1 MTLEAVRLDPDYLT
15 SLELQLDQ
23 KEEKIKKLKQFLDEK
38 EDLLLTT
45 SEKLCISEKRKVELE
60 NIFLAPKLENG
71 GEGGGEGEGEGVVPE
86 DNFVS
91 SNWRAARLETE
102 NNFLKRSRNKN
113 D

>member
-15 SLELQLDQ
+15 SLELQLEQ
-23 KEEKIKKLKQFLDEK
+23 KEEKIEKLKQFLNEK

-60 NIFLAPKLENG
+60 NIFLAPKFENG
-71 GEGGGEGEGEGVVPE
+71 GDGGGAVPE

-102 NNFLKRSRNKN
+102 NNFLKRS
-113 D
+113 

>member
-15 SLELQLDQ
+15 SLELQLEQ
-23 KEEKIKKLKQFLDEK
+23 KEEKIEKLKQFLDEK

-71 GEGGGEGEGEGVVPE
+71 GEGEGVVPE

-102 NNFLKRSRNKN
+102 NNFLKRS
-113 D
+113 